1 MSQIEIQ
8 NNQTEENI
16 LTTKNNNNNLNLVE
30 NKIELKSVEFMLTP
44 LETLIINKKMPF
56 GYKLDT
62 EDNIIKSKDI
72 AKKNRI

>member
-1 MSQIEIQ
+1 MSQIGIQ

-16 LTTKNNNNNLNLVE
+16 LTTKNDNNNLNLVE

-56 GYKLDT
+56 GYKLDI
-62 EDNIIKSKDI
+62 ENNILK
-72 AKKNRI
+72 